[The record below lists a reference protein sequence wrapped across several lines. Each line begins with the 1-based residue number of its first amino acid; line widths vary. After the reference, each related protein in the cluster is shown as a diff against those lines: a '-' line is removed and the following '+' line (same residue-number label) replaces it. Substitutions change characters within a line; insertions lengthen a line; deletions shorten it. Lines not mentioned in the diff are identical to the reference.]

1 MSFARTDLPVDHML
15 AGRYRI
21 ADRLGAGGMAVVF
34 LAEDTVLDR
43 WVAIKRLRA
52 AAPEQSAERFD
63 REAKLGAW
71 LNHPNLVTI
80 YDTLSDTDGVLIVME
95 YVPGRAL
102 SQLIEHRR
110 LEPGRA
116 VAALWGVAAAL
127 DHAHSHGVV
136 HRDVKPSNVLI
147 RDDGVVKL
155 ADLGV
160 ATAAH
165 VSRITT
171 VSDVVGT
178 LAYIAPERLEG
189 EEKAGPPADV
199 YSLAAVAFESLS
211 GRRAQQASGPAE
223 ILEIASS
230 RPPPDLRDAWR
241 KAPAAAAE
249 VLRRGLSADPEE
261 RPSSASEL
269 VRELEEALEPVM
281 ESAPSQSVVAPTAAP
296 ERPGRTEVTI
306 NVPRPGRIAALVAS
320 LALAA
325 AGIVIGLNLAT
336 DEEPPAERAA
346 AGGSSS
352 PDRDTG
358 KAEANAPTP
367 EASAEEPEPA
377 GAGTGAGNPAAGAQL
392 NDQGYALI
400 QQGRYEEAV
409 PILRRAVES
418 FPEGSR
424 DLNYAY
430 ALYNLGQA
438 LRLAGQPEEA
448 VPILERRLEIPNQRG
463 TVKRE
468 LDAARAQAAQ

>member
-1 MSFARTDLPVDHML
+1 MSFARTELPVDHML
-15 AGRYRI
+15 VGRYRI

-52 AAPEQSAERFD
+52 AAPEHSAERFD

-80 YDTLSDTDGVLIVME
+80 YDTLSDEDGVLIVME

-116 VAALWGVAAAL
+116 VATLWGVAAAL
-127 DHAHSHGVV
+127 DHAHAHGVV

-230 RPPPDLRDAWR
+230 RPPPELRDAWR
-241 KAPAAAAE
+241 KAPPAAAE
-249 VLRRGLSADPEE
+249 VLRRGLSADP
-261 RPSSASEL
+261 
-269 VRELEEALEPVM
+269 
-281 ESAPSQSVVAPTAAP
+281 
-296 ERPGRTEVTI
+296 
-306 NVPRPGRIAALVAS
+306 
-320 LALAA
+320 
-325 AGIVIGLNLAT
+325 
-336 DEEPPAERAA
+336 
-346 AGGSSS
+346 
-352 PDRDTG
+352 
-358 KAEANAPTP
+358 
-367 EASAEEPEPA
+367 
-377 GAGTGAGNPAAGAQL
+377 
-392 NDQGYALI
+392 
-400 QQGRYEEAV
+400 
-409 PILRRAVES
+409 
-418 FPEGSR
+418 
-424 DLNYAY
+424 
-430 ALYNLGQA
+430 
-438 LRLAGQPEEA
+438 
-448 VPILERRLEIPNQRG
+448 
-463 TVKRE
+463 
-468 LDAARAQAAQ
+468 